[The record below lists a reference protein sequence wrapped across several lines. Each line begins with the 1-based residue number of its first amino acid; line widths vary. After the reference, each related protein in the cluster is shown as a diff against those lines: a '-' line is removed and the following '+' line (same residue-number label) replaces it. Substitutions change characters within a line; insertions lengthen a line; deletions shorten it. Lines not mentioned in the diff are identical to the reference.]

1 MSMLVALCLVAGNIH
16 VEIPARHFT
25 LRWQHSIEKIDW
37 EEDYVIA
44 GDWLFL
50 ASARIRGSGAGMEPP
65 LDSFYS
71 KGVWH
76 YRPASDIR
84 WVHNQLLTRSEFVR
98 DYDLCIDGKCR
109 PMSDWIPVSAGNTT
123 MTACKTA
130 VSDTQPAR

>member
-1 MSMLVALCLVAGNIH
+1 
-16 VEIPARHFT
+16 
-25 LRWQHSIEKIDW
+25 
-37 EEDYVIA
+37 
-44 GDWLFL
+44 
-50 ASARIRGSGAGMEPP
+50 MEPP

-84 WVHNQLLTRSEFVR
+84 WVHSQLLTRSEFVR

-130 VSDTQPAR
+130 VSDTQPACESFALARTIALVAGVQWRAKASSP